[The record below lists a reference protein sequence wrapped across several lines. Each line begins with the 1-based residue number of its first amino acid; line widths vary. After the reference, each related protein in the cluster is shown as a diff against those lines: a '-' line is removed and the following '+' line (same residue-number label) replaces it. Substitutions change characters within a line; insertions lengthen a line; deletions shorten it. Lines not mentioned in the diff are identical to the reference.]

1 MKKVLILST
10 MLLFYSAGYSQ
21 QAVTW
26 QYLSKIK
33 WVSTYIPS
41 MGGVFDLPR
50 FSKEIKALDGV
61 EISIKGFYMPVDA
74 SGKIFALSANPSNM
88 CFFCGGAGYESV
100 IEVIPKSGETDM
112 KHLKT
117 DKFIE
122 IKGVLKLNKNDPNH
136 LMYILK
142 EVELIAIIR

>member
-1 MKKVLILST
+1 MRKVIILST
-10 MLLFYSAGYSQ
+10 MLLFFSIGYSQ

-26 QYLSKIK
+26 QQLSKVK
-33 WVSTYIPS
+33 WVSSYIPS
-41 MGGVFDLPR
+41 MDGFYDLPR
-50 FSKEIKALDGV
+50 FSKEIKALDGK

-100 IEVIPKSGETDM
+100 IEVIPKSGETSM
-112 KHLKT
+112 KHIKT

-122 IKGVLKLNKNDPNH
+122 IKGILKTNKNDPNH

-142 EVELIAIIR
+142 DVELIAIIR